1 MLVSDVMHG
10 NVQTIARDESF
21 ARAAALLR
29 ERHVSSLVVT
39 EERRP
44 TGILTERD
52 LVNVVADGLDPRST
66 KVAERMT
73 GDPVTARPAMDIREA
88 ARIMAARGIRHLP
101 VVDGDALVGIVSIR
115 DLLSWATDQMVA
127 TPDLWP
133 DLMAAIATEWPH

>member
-10 NVQTIARDESF
+10 DVQTIPRDESF

-29 ERHVSSLVVT
+29 ERHVSSLVVI
-39 EERRP
+39 EDRRP
-44 TGILTERD
+44 SGILTERD
-52 LVNVVADGLDPRST
+52 VVNVVAEGLDPRAT
-66 KVAERMT
+66 MVAERMT
-73 GDPVTARPAMDIREA
+73 GDPVTAGPSMDLREA
-88 ARIMAARGIRHLP
+88 AQIMASRGIRHLP

-115 DLLSWATDQMVA
+115 DLLSWATDQLVT